1 VERLCTKQFRSRAI
15 PLEPRL
21 KFGYYPFLIALLIS
35 LTALL
40 IFGSSLLK
48 RSLSLIVV
56 ALGLLGPAAA
66 GAATVSPTAIP
77 DGTYTVK
84 VEKIVDSKHVQV
96 VMDNGSETTL
106 AAGRSTV
113 DFSKVQPADQIKV
126 SLIQGTV
133 MVYLDLTSH

>member
-1 VERLCTKQFRSRAI
+1 
-15 PLEPRL
+15 
-21 KFGYYPFLIALLIS
+21 
-35 LTALL
+35 
-40 IFGSSLLK
+40 LK

-56 ALGLLGPAAA
+56 ALGLLGPVAAR
-66 GAATVSPTAIP
+66 AATVSPTAIP

-84 VEKIVDSKHVQV
+84 VEKIVDPKHVQV

-106 AAGRSTV
+106 TAGRPTV

-133 MVYLDLTSH
+133 MVYLDLTNH